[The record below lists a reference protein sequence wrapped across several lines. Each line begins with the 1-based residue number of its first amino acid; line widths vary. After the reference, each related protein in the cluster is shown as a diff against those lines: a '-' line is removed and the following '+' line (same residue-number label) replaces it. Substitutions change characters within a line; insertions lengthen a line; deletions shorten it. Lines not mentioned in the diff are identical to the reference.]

1 MFSSEPLPR
10 HICFTEGTQFLPVHR
25 SRLLDHQGLA
35 VRFPGFVNLLANDG
49 FADVI
54 IGDAEHPAY
63 LILGASSTTTP
74 YAMETVNS
82 RTIKYTPDG
91 STGVFGGSLAGVGD
105 VNNDEFDD
113 FVICDFLRTSNAGI
127 CYLIYGGNNLQSTV
141 MSNLGDGGIKIVGST
156 ANQQFGH
163 AVRRAGDI
171 NNDGF
176 ADFLIGTGASTN
188 LYLFYGG
195 SSLTDSTATLGSF
208 SGVIFPNTKPGE
220 FRVYDSAGDF
230 NNDGF
235 DDLIISLPSF
245 SVSCVIWVVYGSS
258 SLPATFDLN
267 GLTSSTG
274 VRYFTK
280 KGDQGGISVAGGGVD
295 FNNDGF
301 DDIIIGAPLT
311 NPYSFTAHG
320 AAHVIGFSSG
330 FQCVSIEQY

>member
-10 HICFTEGTQFLPVHR
+10 HICFTEGGNTVPAGPSITFTGPSGSGGTFSRVCQFAG
-25 SRLLDHQGLA
+25 D
-35 VRFPGFVNLLANDG
+35 VNNDG

-54 IGDAEHPAY
+54 IGDAEHAAY

-91 STGVFGGSLAGVGD
+91 STGIFGGSLAGVGD

-113 FVICDFLRTSNAGI
+113 FVICDYLRTSNAGI
-127 CYLIYGGNNLQSTV
+127 CYLIYGGINLQSTD

-156 ANQQFGH
+156 ANQQFGQ

-176 ADFLIGTGASTN
+176 ADFLIGTGVSTN
-188 LYLFYGG
+188 FYLFYGG

-245 SVSCVIWVVYGSS
+245 SVSCVIWVVYGGS
-258 SLPATFDLN
+258 SLPPTFDLN

-280 KGDQGGISVAGGGVD
+280 K
-295 FNNDGF
+295 
-301 DDIIIGAPLT
+301 
-311 NPYSFTAHG
+311 
-320 AAHVIGFSSG
+320 VIKEEFRLQVEALILITTDLMILLS
-330 FQCVSIEQY
+330 ELL